1 MSTATVEKAQPGMG
15 DEALSR
21 LLFQT
26 EGVRV
31 LAVGPPACLR
41 ILYFRAMEKEA
52 LSRLRLCPV
61 SRLEY
66 TLGSCAHSVRGM
78 LEELV
83 TTRGTKGVVLYVS
96 CPDILIQTDFETL
109 VSEADN
115 PYEVPVAVF
124 RRGPMEKRKKKSV
137 ERLEE
142 IIQGFGRAQEN
153 HKEGKEE
160 RLCPLPPLAADY
172 SGALTA
178 FEGDRSIC
186 ACLVTGAGCA
196 SCPRSIDDFREQP
209 FWYSRMNDLQV
220 TLGAAEGIEKGI
232 DAVMQEENR
241 QSAFIM
247 GTPLT
252 VMTGLDDSSFPSLK
266 EKIFIQ
272 TNGFQDA
279 LEGTQQALSN
289 VSRKQMRRCK
299 RTEKR
304 INFVGYTPFVFGNQ
318 RQFAALV
325 RELAQ
330 LGYAVCWLGG
340 GKLAELR
347 EAPKASVNWVISE
360 VGLELAKWMEKQY
373 GTPWFYQMPVSV
385 SGVRAAY
392 QYLES
397 ITGDAAFRRCPQDTV
412 PFKWEQRNAVMIG
425 DHELNRQM
433 STALQNEFYVECA
446 IVEKLPSQWGPAGE
460 VDYVVADPLYFQYLP
475 ENTAVKVPLPFP
487 ALSGNRYMKGDYCII
502 GREGCQYLKQFF
514 M

>member
-1 MSTATVEKAQPGMG
+1 MDTATIEKAQPGMG

-26 EGVRV
+26 GGVRV

-52 LSRLRLCPV
+52 LCRLRLCPV

-66 TLGSCAHSVRGM
+66 TLGSYAHRVRGM
-78 LEELV
+78 IEELLM
-83 TTRGTKGVVLYVS
+83 TQGTKGVVLYVS
-96 CPDILIQTDFETL
+96 CPDLLIQTDFEAL
-109 VSEADN
+109 ISEADN
-115 PYEVPVAVF
+115 PYNVPVAVF

-142 IIQGFGRAQEN
+142 IIQGFGHAQEN

-178 FEGDRSIC
+178 FEGDHSIC

-220 TLGAAEGIEKGI
+220 TLGSAESIEKGI
-232 DAVMQEENR
+232 DAAMQEDKR
-241 QSAFIM
+241 QSAFIV

-252 VMTGLDDSSFPSLK
+252 AMTGLDDSSFPTLN
-266 EKIFIQ
+266 EKVFIQ

-279 LEGTQQALSN
+279 LEGTKQALSIA
-289 VSRKQMRRCK
+289 SRQQMRRCELTQK
-299 RTEKR
+299 Q
-304 INFVGYTPFVFGNQ
+304 INLVGYTPFVFGNQ
-318 RQFAALV
+318 RQFDALV
-325 RELAQ
+325 CELAR

-340 GKLAELR
+340 GKRAELR
-347 EAPKASVNWVISE
+347 DAPKARVNWVISAA
-360 VGLELAKWMEKQY
+360 GLELAKWMEKQY

-385 SGVRAAY
+385 SGVRAAC
-392 QYLES
+392 QALES
-397 ITGDAAFRRCPQDTV
+397 ITGDAVFQTQDTA
-412 PFKWEQRNAVMIG
+412 PLKQELKNAVMIG
-425 DHELNRQM
+425 DHELNRQI
-433 STALQNEFYVECA
+433 SVVLKNEFNVECTIA
-446 IVEKLPSQWGPAGE
+446 EKLPLELGLAGE
-460 VDYVVADPLYFQYLP
+460 MDYVVADPLYFQYLP
-475 ENTAVKVPLPFP
+475 ENAAVQVPLPFP
-487 ALSGNRYMKGDYCII
+487 ALSGNRYVKRDYCII
-502 GREGCQYLKQFF
+502 GREGRQYLKQFF
-514 M
+514 K